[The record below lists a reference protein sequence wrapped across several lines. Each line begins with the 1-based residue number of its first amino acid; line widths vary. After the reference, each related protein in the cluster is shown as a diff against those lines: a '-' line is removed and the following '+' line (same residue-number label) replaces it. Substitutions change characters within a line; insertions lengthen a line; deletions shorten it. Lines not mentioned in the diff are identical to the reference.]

1 MRYVTNDPQKR
12 PMTVAESHAN
22 LLPPQM
28 TASNNITEAGAKRA
42 NPIRSNSV
50 INFFQFD
57 LRGCFSVCSGIV
69 TVVRTRSTTPAGG
82 KLM

>member
-1 MRYVTNDPQKR
+1 M
-12 PMTVAESHAN
+12 VAESHAN
-22 LLPPQM
+22 LLPPQI
-28 TASNNITEAGAKRA
+28 TANNSITEAGAKRA
-42 NPIRSNSV
+42 NPIRSSSEV

-57 LRGCFSVCSGIV
+57 LRGFFSVCSGIV